1 MIDWSRRRTLIA
13 GAAVIV
19 LTNAVALL
27 GVAYNRSGEPDSVL
41 QLTQRELHPA
51 YHGWGV
57 HDNSGMA
64 LRLDW
69 RLITNERA
77 NINDVTFEYSGYGGA
92 PSWLDQAKLHELGF
106 DVSRLED
113 TERGHRFY
121 ARQLPQPTLLVLEYD
136 GAAYQRSLQL
146 VREHAERE
154 EALQAGNP
162 GKKEFEE
169 RARHAWA
176 LLQRED
182 QSNSRLF
189 VIDAGRDAIALRAKY
204 PDRTRYAIVWGR
216 LRLSVSFDKPEPK
229 VSAYVSELEP
239 SEINIPKA
247 ERGAFQEKMG
257 ISTPYSTGSYDVTL
271 AFGKRLEPW
280 TVRASRAASR

>member
-1 MIDWSRRRTLIA
+1 MIDWSRGRTLIA
-13 GAAVIV
+13 GTAVIA

-69 RLITNERA
+69 RLITAERLD
-77 NINDVTFEYSGYGGA
+77 INDVTFEYSGYGGA
-92 PSWLDQAKLHELGF
+92 PSWLDKAKLHELGF
-106 DVSRLED
+106 DLSRLED

-121 ARQLPQPTLLVLEYD
+121 ARQLPQPALLVLEYD
-136 GAAYQRSLQL
+136 GPAYQRSLQL
-146 VREHAERE
+146 VRAHAERE
-154 EALQAGNP
+154 EALRAGNP
-162 GKKEFEE
+162 GRKEFEE
-169 RARHAWA
+169 RARHARE
-176 LLQRED
+176 LLQREE

-189 VIDAGRDAIALRAKY
+189 AIDAGRDAIVLRAKY
-204 PDRTRYAIVWGR
+204 PDRSRYAIVWGR
-216 LRLSVSFDKPEPK
+216 LRLYVSFDKPEPK

-247 ERGAFQEKMG
+247 QRSAFQDKTG
-257 ISTPYSTGSYDVTL
+257 ISTPYPTGSFDVTL
-271 AFGKRLEPW
+271 AIGKRLEPW
-280 TVRASRAASR
+280 IVRASRGAAR

>member
-1 MIDWSRRRTLIA
+1 MMNWSRTRTLIA
-13 GAAVIV
+13 GAAVIA

-27 GVAYNRSGEPDSVL
+27 GVAYNRSGEPDSVM

-69 RLITNERA
+69 RLITAERLD
-77 NINDVTFEYSGYGGA
+77 INDVTFAYSGYGGA
-92 PSWLDQAKLHELGF
+92 PSWLDKAKLRELGF
-106 DVSRLED
+106 DLSRLED

-121 ARQLPQPTLLVLEYD
+121 ARQLPRPALLVLEYD
-136 GAAYQRSLQL
+136 GAAYQRSLEL
-146 VREHAERE
+146 VRGHAEHE
-154 EALQAGNP
+154 EALRIGNP

-176 LLQRED
+176 LLQREE

-204 PDRTRYAIVWGR
+204 PDRSRYAIVWGR

-247 ERGAFQEKMG
+247 QRSAFQEKMG
-257 ISTPYSTGSYDVTL
+257 ISTPYATGSFDVTL
-271 AFGKRLEPW
+271 VIGKRLEPW
-280 TVRASRAASR
+280 IVSASRGAAR

>member
-1 MIDWSRRRTLIA
+1 MIDWSRRRTLIV
-13 GAAVIV
+13 GAAVIL

-69 RLITNERA
+69 RLITTEQLD
-77 NINDVTFEYSGYGGA
+77 INNVTSEYSGYGGA
-92 PSWLDQAKLHELGF
+92 PSWLDKAKLRELGF
-106 DVSRLED
+106 DLSRLED

-121 ARQLPQPTLLVLEYD
+121 AGQLPQPALLVLEYD

-146 VREHAERE
+146 VRGHAERE
-154 EALQAGNP
+154 EALRAGNP
-162 GKKEFEE
+162 GSKEFEQ
-169 RARHAWA
+169 RARRAQE
-176 LLQRED
+176 LLQREE

-189 VIDAGRDAIALRAKY
+189 VIDAGRDATALRAKY
-204 PDRTRYAIVWGR
+204 ADRSRYAIVRGR
-216 LRLSVSFDKPEPK
+216 LRLYAAFDKPEPK
-229 VSAYVSELEP
+229 VSAHVSELEP
-239 SEINIPKA
+239 NEINIPKA
-247 ERGAFQEKMG
+247 QRSTFQEKMG
-257 ISTPYSTGSYDVTL
+257 ISTPYSMGSFEVTL
-271 AFGKRLEPW
+271 AIGKRLEPW
-280 TVRASRAASR
+280 IVKASRAASP